1 MEMLEARNQIAPLQL
16 SNGNVIQEP
25 PTHDR
30 SPSVVRFSIADDPNN
45 DQWQEVDLNSPIH
58 TNGTLRPSIESTV
71 TSTQTNAQRQESNV
85 SVVARRN
92 LPSSRSTVLTIVG
105 FFLSGLMLMLSGIIV
120 LAVEDHTAFRVSGGI
135 FLSLGAIFVTICGYL
150 QQKNINKLRATLQHD
165 LFMLF
170 SVNRKED
177 AQDELAVRYEVQPEV
192 EMSRDNIS

>member
-1 MEMLEARNQIAPLQL
+1 MEMLQARNRLAPLEI
-16 SNGNVIQEP
+16 SNGNVVLEP

-30 SPSVVRFSIADDPNN
+30 SPSVVRFSVADDPNN
-45 DQWQEVDLNSPIH
+45 DQWQEVDLNSPTH
-58 TNGTLRPSIESTV
+58 TNGTLRPPNIESSV
-71 TSTQTNAQRQESNV
+71 TPTNAQRQESNV
-85 SVVARRN
+85 SVIARRN

-120 LAVEDHTAFRVSGGI
+120 LAVEDKKAFVVTGGI
-135 FLSLGAIFVTICGYL
+135 FFSLGAIFVSICGYL

-177 AQDELAVRYEVQPEV
+177 VDDDLAVRYEAQPGV
-192 EMSRDNIS
+192 GMNRDIS